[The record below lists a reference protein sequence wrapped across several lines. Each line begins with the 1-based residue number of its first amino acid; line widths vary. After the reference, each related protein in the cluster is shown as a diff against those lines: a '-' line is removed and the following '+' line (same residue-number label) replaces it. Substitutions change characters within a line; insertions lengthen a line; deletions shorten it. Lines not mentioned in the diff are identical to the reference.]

1 LNSFTST
8 HNVRHKDIKPRNILV
23 NNGKVLFANFGL
35 FFDFTDATGSTTMSL
50 VNGMTPRYCSPEVAN
65 HEARNTLS
73 DIWSLGVV
81 FLEMVL
87 TLKGETL
94 QYMDDFL
101 RQRGTEQAFIRLN
114 TAALLELIAHLA
126 TLGQWTDEKAL
137 DWTVPML
144 SVIPKSRPTASALV
158 EQIISQDDTN
168 FCGICCAM
176 PDEEEDFSDYAS
188 D

>member
-1 LNSFTST
+1 
-8 HNVRHKDIKPRNILV
+8 
-23 NNGKVLFANFGL
+23 
-35 FFDFTDATGSTTMSL
+35 MSL

-73 DIWSLGVV
+73 DLWSLGFV
-81 FLEMVL
+81 FLEMIA

-101 RQRGTEQAFIRLN
+101 RQCGTEQAFIRLN
-114 TAALLELIAHLA
+114 AAALPELIAQLA
-126 TLGQWTDEKAL
+126 ALGQWTDNKAL
-137 DWTVPML
+137 GWTVPML
-144 SVIPKSRPTASALV
+144 SVTPKTRPTASTLV
-158 EQIISQDDTN
+158 EQIISHDDTN

-176 PDEEEDFSDYAS
+176 PEEEDFSDYAS